1 MRLLRGFWPI
11 FKRELFAYFVTQ
23 LAYVLILAFVFWQG
37 IHFYLLVRSF
47 ASATEVAIDQGP
59 VQAFF
64 GGDVFYYL
72 PLILICPAITMR
84 LFAEERRSGTIETLM
99 TAPVGTASVVLAK
112 FSAAMVVYLAMWA
125 PTLLYLVI
133 MRRAGAVDWR
143 VVSVS
148 YLGVIGVGGQ
158 YLALGTMMSAMARSQ
173 LIALVLSS
181 ILILGV
187 FLLGLGEFVLDEG
200 AAREFCAYIS
210 VWSQMGE
217 LSRGIVDARRLVLD
231 ATLIAFPLFVT
242 TRTVD
247 AWRWG

>member
-1 MRLLRGFWPI
+1 MRGFWPI
-11 FKRELFAYFVTQ
+11 FKRELFAYFVTP

-37 IHFYLLVRSF
+37 LHFYLLVRSF
-47 ASATEVAIDQGP
+47 ASAAEASIDQGP

-99 TAPVGTASVVLAK
+99 TTPVGTVGLVFAK
-112 FSAAMVVYLAMWA
+112 FAAAMVAYAAMWV
-125 PTLLYLVI
+125 PTLLYIVI
-133 MRRAGAVDWR
+133 MKRTGDIDWR
-143 VVSVS
+143 IVSVS
-148 YLGVIGVGGQ
+148 YLGVFGVGAQ
-158 YLALGTMMSAMARSQ
+158 YIALGTMMSAVAKSQ
-173 LIALVLSS
+173 LVALILSS
-181 ILILGV
+181 IVILGF

-200 AAREFCAYIS
+200 PAREMCAYLS

-217 LSRGIVDARRLVLD
+217 LSKGIIDSRRLVLD
-231 ATLIAFPLFVT
+231 GSLVAFPLFVT
-242 TRTVD
+242 TRLVD